1 MIHLN
6 IQVDG
11 PKGSKLSL
19 KGKKKKTEQ
28 QASCLIKPISKKL
41 SSQTGQ

>member
-19 KGKKKKTEQ
+19 KGKRKKPNNK
-28 QASCLIKPISKKL
+28 QAV
-41 SSQTGQ
+41 